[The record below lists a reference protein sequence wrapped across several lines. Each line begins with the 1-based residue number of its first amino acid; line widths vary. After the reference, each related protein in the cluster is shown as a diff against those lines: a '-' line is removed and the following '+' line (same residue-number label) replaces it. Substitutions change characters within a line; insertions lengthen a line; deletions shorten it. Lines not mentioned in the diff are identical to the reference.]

1 MSITIQWLWA
11 ASAGMSFFLTWLVMC
26 LAAGYRLLDIPNQRS
41 AHDRPVPRGGGIAI
55 VVTFMAA
62 VVAATLSANLAPNL
76 LSAILGGALVAAIG
90 LADDYR
96 EVTAG
101 WRLLLHTV
109 AALWAIYWLG
119 GLPDDLLPG
128 VPMFL
133 VNSLG
138 VLCTVW
144 LINLYNFMD
153 GIDGIASI
161 ETMTACV
168 GGVVLY
174 VSSASDGTAW
184 IYPALLL
191 ASVSGF
197 LFWNYPPAR
206 IFLGDCGSGFLG
218 FTMAVF
224 CVQAAQLAP
233 ALFWGWIIL
242 LGVFIVD
249 SGVTLVRRMWH
260 RQRLHE
266 AHRSHAYQVA
276 ARKVGRHAPVSLAVG
291 TINLAW
297 LLPVSFLV
305 VTGRIPVIAGLVVA
319 YAPLVWLAIH
329 FKAGV
334 PAYQDT

>member
-11 ASAGMSFFLTWLVMC
+11 ATAGMSFFLTWLVMRI
-26 LAAGYRLLDIPNQRS
+26 AAGYRLLDIPNQRS
-41 AHDRPVPRGGGIAI
+41 SHDRPVPRGGGIAI

-62 VVAATLSANLAPNL
+62 AVAATFIANLDPSL
-76 LSAILGGALVAAIG
+76 LSAILGGTLVAAIG
-90 LADDYR
+90 LVDDYR

-101 WRLLLHTV
+101 WRLVLHTV
-109 AALWAIYWLG
+109 AALWAVYWLG
-119 GLPDDLLPG
+119 GLPDGLLPG
-128 VPMFL
+128 VPLFL

-153 GIDGIASI
+153 GIDGIAGI
-161 ETMTACV
+161 ETITTCV

-174 VSSASDGTAW
+174 VSSATDGMAW
-184 IYPALLL
+184 IHPAMLL

-249 SGVTLVRRMWH
+249 SGVTLGRRMWY

-276 ARKVGRHAPVSLAVG
+276 ARKAGGHAPVSLAVG

-297 LLPVSFLV
+297 LLPVAYLV
-305 VTGRIPVIAGLVVA
+305 VSGRIPVMAGLLIA
-319 YAPLVWLAIH
+319 YAPLVWLAIR

-334 PAYQDT
+334 PARQDN